1 MAPLSYENLHNYS
14 KNANFDK
21 LTHLKC
27 YGRNISNVQIFKN
40 NPIPNLKVLNL
51 SVNNLENLEGL
62 ENCSNLVELYVRN
75 NKLSNL
81 INCINILVKLSHLK
95 SLWIDGN
102 LMLKNDTEIEI
113 LVRALPNLE
122 RLNGKK
128 IANLRQEL
136 GISEPPAKNQTPK
149 STQDLGQEKPPSFE
163 MQNPT
168 NMDLLSPKTQNLTAS
183 SSNSTT
189 SGSYKAG
196 ILPSSD
202 SPASKNT
209 LSPEKSNESLSI
221 HLGSPGTAEVL
232 SVGAS
237 IPVDNQTR
245 EIGSTLEMRPEATIG
260 PLTHGVNVGAKTA
273 PSNHLNHSN
282 ILTASLALL
291 SSLSKDELLVLKN
304 AVEVQVSNLEIDRVD
319 SILE

>member
-1 MAPLSYENLHNYS
+1 
-14 KNANFDK
+14 
-21 LTHLKC
+21 
-27 YGRNISNVQIFKN
+27 
-40 NPIPNLKVLNL
+40 
-51 SVNNLENLEGL
+51 
-62 ENCSNLVELYVRN
+62 
-75 NKLSNL
+75 
-81 INCINILVKLSHLK
+81 
-95 SLWIDGN
+95 
-102 LMLKNDTEIEI
+102 MLKNDTEIEI